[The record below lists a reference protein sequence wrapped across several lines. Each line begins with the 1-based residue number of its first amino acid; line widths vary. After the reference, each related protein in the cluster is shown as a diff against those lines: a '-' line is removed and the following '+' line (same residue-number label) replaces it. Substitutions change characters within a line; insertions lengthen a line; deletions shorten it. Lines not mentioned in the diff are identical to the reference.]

1 MSLNNVLIDVKF
13 NGFTKKE
20 ICSLPC
26 WIVLIS
32 EKKNMN
38 KFHIQSFIKLVSSNM
53 CNPVSVFRLFFS
65 NIILLFQG
73 KIITSLNTQQHS
85 TGTVISVRG
94 GNSFF
99 KSIVF
104 FLFFYGFFNFSRI
117 LLPHVHLSELKCYFA
132 QFSYNNIAPPLLSKM
147 IKSTVF

>member
-32 EKKNMN
+32 EKKHMN

-104 FLFFYGFFNFSRI
+104 LFFFMDSSIFQEY
-117 LLPHVHLSELKCYFA
+117 CYPMFIYL
-132 QFSYNNIAPPLLSKM
+132 F
-147 IKSTVF
+147 